1 MFLVFLV
8 WGLLLSSYVLTIN
21 MNNRWLFVIYFAIS
35 SIFIITLFSDNAE
48 ALDVDLEPINFTF
61 NPGYPINGESIEIT
75 FDVVNNGEETANDVR
90 IIVWNS
96 TSECD
101 VNDDCFPVYE
111 TTASII
117 DKSKKASIEFTCKP
131 DGDDGC
137 GGVGDKVL
145 TVSVDYEDEIIE
157 TNEDNNKIVF
167 EYTIYAEALADL
179 QQPGGDFGVMFTPET
194 PAVGD
199 SVDILALFQNG
210 GRDDCVNFHIKF
222 EQSVNGET
230 TVIGEYQVRTIIS
243 PGDPG
248 QFNITWEP
256 DEAGLF
262 EITITLDSNNA
273 IEEFNES
280 DNSYSALINV
290 REHTPELTL
299 NEFRNITVT
308 PIDNWLEEI
317 FTDHEVNLTTFIV
330 NNDYVVVAESVRVEY
345 WDLPEAVEL
354 GNETLIGYAMIGTIS
369 NGTRHND
376 HILGG
381 TESATVTWSSN
392 TGTNFVGNHT
402 IMVRIDPLND
412 IDEWNEDD
420 NNFSFQLVVLE
431 SKPDINMYDLFV
443 VGDPV
448 RGIPSEIVIT
458 IFNGG
463 ATYVSKYPI
472 EMRID
477 GELLDTWE
485 VTINQGEFL
494 NLSITHIWDS
504 QQPSIS
510 ARGDP
515 ASLVDELDKSNNVN
529 SLLVYV
535 AAPEYDFS
543 IVDISSND
551 PVFRGDHIEVVLE
564 IKNNRAAVP
573 DFKFLLFVDNSST
586 PEFQKYDFDGNPVYY
601 HSEEELGYNETRVV
615 SIFWR
620 TTSNVGEFNL
630 TVMGEISGSQFED
643 LNQTD
648 NVANI
653 TVIVK
658 PRNFQLSVEMR
669 NVPSVIFL
677 NQTLKISVS
686 ALNFGPE
693 ICCECPD
700 GTMNIS
706 TAATDCIGGEISL
719 FINGEMVE
727 IYQTEPIGRV
737 NGEKIRVFIWTP
749 TEPGQYLIEAII
761 DPDNIIDEYDET
773 DNKDSAMVNVTI
785 EVFEEEEP
793 VIVQDDDSL
802 INEPLVWVP
811 LIGLSLAGLG
821 MLIYN
826 RIGDGGDYLD
836 YYEDSNDT
844 SVGGL
849 NTKQSGFRYDPETGE
864 TVDMKTGE
872 IIQHD
877 GKEKD

>member
-1 MFLVFLV
+1 MRNK
-8 WGLLLSSYVLTIN
+8 WQ
-21 MNNRWLFVIYFAIS
+21 FVVYFAIS
-35 SIFIITLFSDNAE
+35 SIFLITFFSDDAE
-48 ALDVDLEPINFTF
+48 ALDVDLEPVNFTF
-61 NPGYPINGESIEIT
+61 NPEYPINGEVIEIT
-75 FDVVNNGEETANDVR
+75 FDVVNNGEEAANQVK

-101 VNDDCFPVYE
+101 LEDECFPVYE
-111 TTASII
+111 TTASVI
-117 DKSKKASIEFTCKP
+117 DKNKQASIEFTCKP
-131 DGDDGC
+131 DGEDGC

-145 TVSVDYEDEIIE
+145 TVSVDYEDDIIE

-167 EYTIYAEALADL
+167 EYTIYAEELADL
-179 QQPGGDFGVMFTPET
+179 HPSEGDLGVMFTPGT

-210 GRDDCVNFHIKF
+210 GRDDCVNFYIKF
-222 EQSVNGET
+222 EQSVNGESS
-230 TVIGEYQVRTIIS
+230 VIGEYQVRTIIS

-248 QFNITWEP
+248 QYNITWEP
-256 DEAGLF
+256 DEVGLF
-262 EITITLDSNNA
+262 EITITLDSNNG
-273 IEEFNES
+273 IEEFDET
-280 DNSYSALINV
+280 DNSYSAVVNV

-299 NEFRNITVT
+299 NEFRNLTVT
-308 PIDNWLEEI
+308 PNDNWLEEI
-317 FTDHEVNLTTFIV
+317 FTDHNVNLTTFIV
-330 NNDYVVVAESVRVEY
+330 NNDYVVAAESVRVGFY
-345 WDLPEAVEL
+345 DLPENAV
-354 GNETLIGYAMIGTIS
+354 NETLIGYAIIDTIS
-369 NGTRHND
+369 NATRHND
-376 HILGG
+376 EILGG
-381 TESATVTWSSN
+381 TEAARVTWSSG
-392 TGTNFVGNHT
+392 TGTNIVGNHT
-402 IMVRIDPLND
+402 IIVRIDPDND
-412 IDEWNEDD
+412 IAEWNEDD

-443 VGDPV
+443 VGEPI

-458 IFNGG
+458 IFNEG
-463 ATYVSKYPI
+463 ATYVSKYPV

-494 NLSITHIWDS
+494 NLSITHTWDS

-515 ASLVDELDKSNNVN
+515 ASFVDELDKSNNVN

-551 PVFRGDHIEVVLE
+551 PVFKGDHIEVVLE

-573 DFKFLLFVDNSST
+573 DLKFFLFVGNSSA
-586 PEFQKYDFDGNPVYY
+586 PEFQEYDLNDNPVYY
-601 HSEEELGYNETRVV
+601 HSEEDLGYNETRLV

-630 TVMGEISGSQFED
+630 TVVGEISGSQFED

-658 PRNFQLSVEMR
+658 PRNFQLSVEMK
-669 NVPSVIFL
+669 NVPSVIYL
-677 NQTLKISVS
+677 NQTLDISVS
-686 ALNFGPE
+686 ALNVGPE

-706 TAATDCIGGEISL
+706 AAATDCKGAEISL
-719 FINGEMVE
+719 FINGEMVK
-727 IYQTEPIGRV
+727 IFRTDPIGRV
-737 NGEKIRVFIWTP
+737 NGETIQVFSWTP
-749 TEPGQYLIEAII
+749 TEPGQYLLEAII
-761 DPDNIIDEYDET
+761 DPDNIVDEYDET
-773 DNKDSAMVNVTI
+773 DNKNSAMVNVTI
-785 EVFEEEEP
+785 EEFVEDEP
-793 VIVQDDDSL
+793 VILEDSDSL

-821 MLIYN
+821 MFIYN

-844 SVGGL
+844 NIGGL
-849 NTKQSGFRYDPETGE
+849 NNKQSGFRYDPETGE
-864 TVDMKTGE
+864 TIDMKTGE
-872 IIQHD
+872 IIQQG
-877 GKEKD
+877 GKENQ